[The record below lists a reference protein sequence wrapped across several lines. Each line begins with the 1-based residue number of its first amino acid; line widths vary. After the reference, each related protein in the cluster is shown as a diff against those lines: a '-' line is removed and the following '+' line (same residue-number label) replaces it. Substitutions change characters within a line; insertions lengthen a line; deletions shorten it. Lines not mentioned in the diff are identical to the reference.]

1 MRVAESERESEK
13 KRSFKTKAQ
22 KLKSSGKFKSHTIG
36 ALIPMIRTRH
46 MAMIGVV
53 PPPRIKYGA
62 KSQEPCLGQEA
73 FHLLMVVTAHHDDH
87 RTWGATDGTD

>member
-1 MRVAESERESEK
+1 MRVGESEREIEK

-62 KSQEPCLGQEA
+62 KSQELCQIRKP
-73 FHLLMVVTAHHDDH
+73 FIF
-87 RTWGATDGTD
+87 